1 MVEPTSE
8 ISEQLPKI
16 DRSKT
21 PEGTER
27 RWATVPWAQERRAA
41 VDDPVTR
48 TDARHYDRNIENMI
62 GTVKVPVGLA
72 APLRVHGRS
81 AAGDYYVPLATT
93 EAALV
98 ASYNRGARVITAA
111 GGCTSIV
118 LQEAVSRSPAF
129 VFDDL
134 VQATAFAAWATGRL
148 ADFQRQVA
156 ATTGHGR
163 LTQLDISIE
172 GNHVYVELEFTTG
185 DAAGQNMVT
194 FASEAICTF
203 IDEESPVRPK
213 QYFLDGNLSS
223 DKKASARVLGAARGR
238 RVSAEV
244 VLPRSLVREAL
255 HTTPEHMEEF
265 WRVGAIGSVLSGTIG
280 VQAHFANALAALYI
294 ATGQDAACVAESAI
308 GVTRFEVNGTGDLYA
323 SVTLPNVIVGT
334 VGGGTGL
341 PSQSAC
347 LDILRLRGPA
357 KAAAFA
363 EVCAGICLAG
373 ELSLSGAMCSNDFA
387 GAHLALA
394 REGAA
399 HSGGCPA

>member
-8 ISEQLPKI
+8 TSEQSPKI

-72 APLRVHGRS
+72 GPLRVHGRS

-265 WRVGAIGSVLSGTIG
+265 WRVGAIGGVLSGTIG

-294 ATGQDAACVAESAI
+294 ATGQDATCVAESAI

-399 HSGGCPA
+399 HSGGGPA

>member
-1 MVEPTSE
+1 M
-8 ISEQLPKI
+8 
-16 DRSKT
+16 
-21 PEGTER
+21 
-27 RWATVPWAQERRAA
+27 
-41 VDDPVTR
+41 
-48 TDARHYDRNIENMI
+48 
-62 GTVKVPVGLA
+62 
-72 APLRVHGRS
+72 
-81 AAGDYYVPLATT
+81 
-93 EAALV
+93 
-98 ASYNRGARVITAA
+98 
-111 GGCTSIV
+111 

-265 WRVGAIGSVLSGTIG
+265 WRVGAIGGVLSGTIG

-394 REGAA
+394 REGAV
-399 HSGGCPA
+399 HSGGGPA